1 MHFMPR
7 VIDARSLEFL
17 ISVGMLGYRGRIGFA
32 MGFPLGV
39 AENIMILT
47 IFKPSNVLYKFL
59 KERNECSDLELAT
72 VGKAKSNSTGE
83 SNFMEVDC

>member
-32 MGFPLGV
+32 MGFTLGV

-47 IFKPSNVLYKFL
+47 IFKPSNV
-59 KERNECSDLELAT
+59 
-72 VGKAKSNSTGE
+72 
-83 SNFMEVDC
+83 